1 MTQHPQSAAR
11 DAMRAVACAL
21 VCALSGHAVA
31 AESTSTSSGQAY
43 PTRPVRI
50 VVAFPPG
57 GGNDVIARFYTTR
70 LTARLGQQIIID
82 NRGGASGIIGT
93 EIVARAA
100 PDGYTLLFTSLTH
113 AMNEALQKLPY
124 DTLHSFAP
132 VALLGRGTNVLVANP
147 AVPVRTLQD
156 LIALAKTKPGQ
167 INYASTGVAGM
178 HHFGGEMFKRA
189 AGINLTHVPYKGG
202 GPAIVAV
209 IAGEVEVMFSTLPL
223 ALPYIRAGKL
233 RPLGVGSAA
242 RSPLLP
248 DVPTLAE
255 SGAPGYEFTVWWG
268 IVAPAG
274 TPAAIIARLNTE
286 FNLISADPEAAKQLA
301 AEGAEVTAWTPAQ
314 FNALL
319 ANNLAMW
326 KRVARE
332 SNIRVE

>member
-1 MTQHPQSAAR
+1 MNRMCLCYLPVLCVVVFAQIAHAA
-11 DAMRAVACAL
+11 ATIA
-21 VCALSGHAVA
+21 HAAETVVA
-31 AESTSTSSGQAY
+31 APAY

-57 GGNDVIARFYTTR
+57 GGNDVIARFYTVR
-70 LTARLGQQIIID
+70 LTSRLGQQMIID

-113 AMNEALQKLPY
+113 AMNEAIHKLPY
-124 DTLHSFAP
+124 DTLKSFTP
-132 VALLGRGTNVLVANP
+132 VALLGRGTNVLLVNP
-147 AVPVRTLQD
+147 GVPARSLPE
-156 LIALAKTKPGQ
+156 LIALAKTKPGKL
-167 INYASTGVAGM
+167 NYASTGVAGM
-178 HHFGGEMFKRA
+178 HHVGGEMFKRA
-189 AGINLTHVPYKGG
+189 AGVDFTHVPYKGG

-209 IAGEVEVMFSTLPL
+209 LAGEVDVMFSTLPL
-223 ALPYIRAGKL
+223 ALPYVRAGRL

-248 DVPTLAE
+248 DVPTLSE

-274 TPAAIIARLNTE
+274 TPTAIVTLLNKE
-286 FNLISADPEAAKQLA
+286 FNTISADPEAAKQLA

-314 FNALL
+314 FNTLL

-332 SNIRVE
+332 SNLRAE